1 MPKTIL
7 LIEDDF
13 AIIDVYTIVLESA
26 GFKVETITLGAQAL
40 EKMKE
45 IKKGKVK
52 KPDLLLLDLILPDMN
67 GIDILKAMRKE
78 KETKD
83 IAVFVLTNYTDREL
97 EKMGYNLKSEKH
109 LLKTDYTPTQ
119 LVKLIKKRLKSNK

>member
-13 AIIDVYTIVLESA
+13 AIIDVYTIVLEGA

-45 IKKGKVK
+45 IKKGKAK

-97 EKMGYNLKSEKH
+97 EKMGYDLKSEKH
-109 LLKTDYTPTQ
+109 LFKTDYTPTQ
-119 LVKLIKKRLKSNK
+119 LVKLIKKRLKEK

>member
-1 MPKTIL
+1 MKKNIL
-7 LIEDDF
+7 LIEDDI
-13 AIIDVYTIVLESA
+13 AIIDVYTTVLEGA
-26 GFKVETITLGAQAL
+26 DFKVESITLGTQAL
-40 EKMKE
+40 EKMEE
-45 IKKGKVK
+45 IKKGKAQ

-83 IAVFVLTNYTDREL
+83 IAVFVLTNYTDQEL

-119 LVKLIKKRLKSNK
+119 LVKLIEKRLKGNK

>member
-7 LIEDDF
+7 LIEDDI
-13 AIIDVYTIVLESA
+13 AIIDVYTTVLEGA
-26 GFKVETITLGAQAL
+26 GFKVESITLGTQAL
-40 EKMKE
+40 EKMEE
-45 IKKGKVK
+45 IKKGKAK
-52 KPDLLLLDLILPDMN
+52 KPNLLLLDLILPDIN
-67 GIDILKAMRKE
+67 GIEILKAMRKE

-97 EKMGYNLKSEKH
+97 EKMGYDLKSEKH

-119 LVKLIKKRLKSNK
+119 LVKLIKKRLKDKK

>member
-7 LIEDDF
+7 LIEDDL
-13 AIIDVYTIVLESA
+13 AIIDVYTTVLEGA
-26 GFKVETITLGAQAL
+26 GFKVEAITLGAQAI
-40 EKMKE
+40 EKMKD
-45 IKKGKVK
+45 IKKGKAK
-52 KPDLLLLDLILPDMN
+52 KPDLLLLDLILPDIN

-97 EKMGYNLKSEKH
+97 EKMGYDLKSEKH

-119 LVKLIKKRLKSNK
+119 LVKLIKKRLKEK

>member
-13 AIIDVYTIVLESA
+13 AIIDVYTIVLEVA
-26 GFKVETITLGAQAL
+26 DFKVETITLGAKAL
-40 EKMKE
+40 EKIKE
-45 IKKGKVK
+45 IKKGKAK

-97 EKMGYNLKSEKH
+97 EKIGYDLKSERH

-119 LVKLIKKRLKSNK
+119 LVKLIKKRLKEK